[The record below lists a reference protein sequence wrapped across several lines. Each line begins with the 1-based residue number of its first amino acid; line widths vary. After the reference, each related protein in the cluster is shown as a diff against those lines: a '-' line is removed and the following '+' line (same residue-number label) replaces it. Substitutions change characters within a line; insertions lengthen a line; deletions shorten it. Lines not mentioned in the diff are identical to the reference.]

1 MGGTY
6 SVPSPD
12 YRFGESLPRSYDP
25 PRPEDLPLMELV
37 PIPEEN
43 LENMRLAENVK
54 GALKESDK
62 LLNELSNHIE
72 INNLQE
78 KTSEK
83 NNLIFRDF
91 AKHVKNQANQI
102 IEKHEEYDTN
112 LKLIRYNIDNSS
124 IKKRDTNIL
133 LVLLVVF
140 FVSLGFL
147 IYFIRKKKIL
157 PIIKNKALNDLA
169 E

>member
-6 SVPSPD
+6 SIPNPD
-12 YRFGESLPRSYDP
+12 YKFGESLPRSYDP
-25 PRPEDLPLMELV
+25 PRPEDLPSMELV
-37 PIPEEN
+37 EAPEEN
-43 LENMRLAENVK
+43 LENVQITENVK

-62 LLNELSNHIE
+62 LLNELNKHIE

-91 AKHVKNQANQI
+91 AKHIQNQANQI

-112 LKLIRYNIDNSS
+112 LKVVRYNIDNSS
-124 IKKRDTNIL
+124 ITKRNTNIL
-133 LVLLVVF
+133 LVFLVVF

-157 PIIKNKALNDLA
+157 PIIKNKALNDLS
-169 E
+169 

>member
-12 YRFGESLPRSYDP
+12 YKFGESLPRSYDP

-37 PIPEEN
+37 PVPEDN
-43 LENMRLAENVK
+43 LEGIQLAENVK
-54 GALKESDK
+54 GALQESDK
-62 LLNELSNHIE
+62 LLTELNKHVE
-72 INNLQE
+72 LNNLQE

-83 NNLIFRDF
+83 NVLVFRDF
-91 AKHVKNQANQI
+91 AKHIQNQANNI
-102 IEKHEEYDTN
+102 INSHEEYDTN
-112 LKLIRYNIDNSS
+112 LQLVRYNIDNSS
-124 IKKRDTNIL
+124 ITKRNTNIL
-133 LVLLVVF
+133 LVVLVVF

-169 E
+169 K